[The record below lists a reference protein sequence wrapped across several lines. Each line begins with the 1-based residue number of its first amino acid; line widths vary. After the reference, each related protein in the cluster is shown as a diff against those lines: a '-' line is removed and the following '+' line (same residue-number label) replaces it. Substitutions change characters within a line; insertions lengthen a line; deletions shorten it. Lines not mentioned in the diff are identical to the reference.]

1 MNKQRRKE
9 LEEAVRLLEEA
20 YSTIESILEQ
30 EQEAFDNMPE
40 GLQESE
46 RGEQSYRCGPWLCLW
61 QGQIP
66 VGRVHQQ
73 GAHAVVYLAVT
84 P

>member
-9 LEEAVRLLEEA
+9 LEEAVSMLEDA
-20 YSTIESILEQ
+20 YATIENVMEQ

-46 RGEQSYRCGPWLCLW
+46 RGEAMQENIDSLDSCLSDLENVKE
-61 QGQIP
+61 QVEEVIE
-66 VGRVHQQ
+66 
-73 GAHAVVYLAVT
+73 Y
-84 P
+84 

>member
-20 YSTIESILEQ
+20 YSTIEIIMEQ

-46 RGEQSYRCGPWLCLW
+46 RGEQMQENIDNLDSCLSDLENVKE
-61 QGQIP
+61 QVEEVIE
-66 VGRVHQQ
+66 V
-73 GAHAVVYLAVT
+73 
-84 P
+84 